1 MTSQAQITLFVF
13 QTLVDAQKSA
23 LKKLTTCLREAESQK
38 AELTKDLEDQKRKL
52 EQEVSKNEAALNSS
66 KLDQNPSSANQVK
79 MNSLYS
85 ILTISKIC
93 NYMLA

>member
-1 MTSQAQITLFVF
+1 MA
-13 QTLVDAQKSA
+13 LVDAQKSA

-66 KLDQNPSSANQVK
+66 KTDQPQSSLNQV
-79 MNSLYS
+79 SLFR
-85 ILTISKIC
+85 ID
-93 NYMLA
+93 